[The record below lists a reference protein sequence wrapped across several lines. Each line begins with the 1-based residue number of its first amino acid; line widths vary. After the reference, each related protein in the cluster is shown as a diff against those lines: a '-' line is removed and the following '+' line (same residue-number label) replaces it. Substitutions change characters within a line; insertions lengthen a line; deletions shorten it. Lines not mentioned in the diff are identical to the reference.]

1 MKRLAL
7 LLFFLTA
14 AACVRAAEPNV
25 YFAYRSFW
33 PEHETMKRFA
43 AVGVHTFCVFPSN
56 TENSL
61 GEPYSKYPRIWRYP
75 DTYDWDSLYRLFDE
89 IIAFDPD
96 AEFLCMVDLNSP
108 IWLARMLGM
117 NGDGSFDSF
126 IDLSSCLSSPEWRRQ
141 TEKYLADFLA
151 QTEERYGDRIKAYIL
166 ACGQT
171 DEWMDYSAERTS
183 RAKTAAY
190 KRWTEANGLEPLAW
204 PDFAAFDSA
213 AFENR
218 VRDPQK
224 EKPVLQATQFEQE
237 LIADSILS
245 FAKLAKEKTGRAKE
259 IGVFFGYILELTHWR
274 ANGCGHLAYEK
285 VAASDDVDIFIS
297 PGTYA
302 ERLIGGGSGS
312 MAPNE
317 TLLLANK
324 RRLHETDHRT
334 TGYNCALNEFVS
346 IAPISRWQSEAEDV
360 AGLRRELCFA
370 LTDRASIWFFDMW
383 GGSFTTDAAI
393 ENVAVM
399 KRVWDANVGR
409 QGRSAAEVLLVAD
422 PQTAAR
428 VNGREPKSALVYT
441 AIRNRLDHIGAP
453 FAVCSFNDLPK
464 MDLSNVKLAILP
476 GSFYLPPERAAMLR
490 ETLLNGGRTVLWVGP
505 AGIDDGNALDLAR
518 VRETTGVEYG
528 ADALEPV
535 ARVGFFGE
543 GDGRWRSA
551 AIADH
556 AKVDAPAL
564 RKIAR
569 AAGVT
574 EYVADESPV
583 YATER
588 LVAVHVKT
596 GGPRKITLPKQAK
609 RVTEAFSGKVVAENA
624 KEFEY
629 EFAEPE
635 TALFVLE

>member
-7 LLFFLTA
+7 LLLFLTA

-75 DTYDWDSLYRLFDE
+75 DTYDWDSLYRQFDE

-141 TEKYLADFLA
+141 TEKYLVDFLA

-259 IGVFFGYILELTHWR
+259 IGVFFGYILELAHWR

-285 VAASDDVDIFIS
+285 VAASDDVDFFIS

-409 QGRSAAEVLLVAD
+409 QGKSAAEVLLVAD

-476 GSFYLPPERAAMLR
+476 GSFYLPPERVAMLR
-490 ETLLNGGRTVLWVGP
+490 ETLLNGERTVLWVGP
-505 AGIDDGNALDLAR
+505 AGIDDGNALDPAR

-543 GDGRWRSA
+543 GNGQWRSA
-551 AIADH
+551 
-556 AKVDAPAL
+556 
-564 RKIAR
+564 
-569 AAGVT
+569 
-574 EYVADESPV
+574 
-583 YATER
+583 
-588 LVAVHVKT
+588 
-596 GGPRKITLPKQAK
+596 
-609 RVTEAFSGKVVAENA
+609 
-624 KEFEY
+624 
-629 EFAEPE
+629 
-635 TALFVLE
+635 

>member
-7 LLFFLTA
+7 LLLFLTA

-75 DTYDWDSLYRLFDE
+75 DTYDWDSLYRQFDE

-141 TEKYLADFLA
+141 TEKYLVDFLA

-218 VRDPQK
+218 VRDPKK

-285 VAASDDVDIFIS
+285 VAASDDVDFFIS

-383 GGSFTTDAAI
+383 GGSFTRTP
-393 ENVAVM
+393 
-399 KRVWDANVGR
+399 
-409 QGRSAAEVLLVAD
+409 RS
-422 PQTAAR
+422 
-428 VNGREPKSALVYT
+428 
-441 AIRNRLDHIGAP
+441 
-453 FAVCSFNDLPK
+453 
-464 MDLSNVKLAILP
+464 
-476 GSFYLPPERAAMLR
+476 
-490 ETLLNGGRTVLWVGP
+490 RT
-505 AGIDDGNALDLAR
+505 
-518 VRETTGVEYG
+518 
-528 ADALEPV
+528 
-535 ARVGFFGE
+535 
-543 GDGRWRSA
+543 
-551 AIADH
+551 
-556 AKVDAPAL
+556 
-564 RKIAR
+564 
-569 AAGVT
+569 
-574 EYVADESPV
+574 SP
-583 YATER
+583 
-588 LVAVHVKT
+588 
-596 GGPRKITLPKQAK
+596 
-609 RVTEAFSGKVVAENA
+609 S
-624 KEFEY
+624 
-629 EFAEPE
+629 
-635 TALFVLE
+635 